1 MDEYEE
7 YEEYEEEGGGGVNKI
22 LIGVII
28 VLVIA
33 VGVIG
38 FLLVRNILG
47 NKETSMGLALSR
59 EDLEAA
65 VADAQ
70 TNAREGNVAL
80 KYENDAYSEDGESF
94 SCYIMNSEFNAYDM
108 FLQIYA
114 DAERTDELFTS
125 GLVAPGLGFDRIK
138 LNRKL
143 PEGTNTVYVV
153 LSQVDTDEDGVQS
166 IVGET
171 VHTMDFTVG

>member
-7 YEEYEEEGGGGVNKI
+7 YEEYEEESGGVNKI
-22 LIGVII
+22 LIGVIV

-33 VGVIG
+33 VGVVG

-47 NKETSMGLALSR
+47 SKETSMGLALSR

-65 VADAQ
+65 MADAQ
-70 TNAREGNVAL
+70 ANAEAGNIAL

-94 SCYIMNSEFNAYDM
+94 SCNIMNSEYNAYDM
-108 FLQIYA
+108 FLKIYA
-114 DAERTDELFTS
+114 DVERTDELFTS

-138 LNRKL
+138 LNHKL

-153 LSQVDTDEDGVQS
+153 LSLVKTDEDGVQS

-171 VHTMDFTVG
+171 VYTMDFSVG